1 MENKKILELV
11 GVGEVFKVA
20 GFEFIKFYDEGGN
33 TVAVAKDVLYN
44 AEFGDN
50 NNFAK
55 SKVLKGLKTKVLSK
69 IKKEVGEDN
78 IVEHEVDLLS
88 LDGSDKWGK
97 VKTKIS
103 LPTFD
108 FYRKNVKIF
117 DKYKVNKWWWLSTP
131 DTTDEHCNDNWVTC
145 VSPLG
150 DVNCYFS
157 IYDCFGVRPF
167 LTFVSSIVVSCEE

>member
-33 TVAVAKDVLYN
+33 TVAVSKDVLYD

-50 NNFAK
+50 NNFAN

-78 IVEHEVDLLS
+78 IVGHEVDLLS

-131 DTTDEHCNDNWVTC
+131 YTTDEHYNDNWVSC
-145 VSPLG
+145 VSPNG
-150 DVNCYFS
+150 DIDGHRSNFS
-157 IYDCFGVRPF
+157 SLGVRPF